1 MNVVCAAAAAAGNVA
16 LLQWLREG
24 GCPWDEYACTCAAQ
38 MGHLSALQWLRSHV
52 CMYVIRLLR
61 FSTDLHQDCNHM
73 CSI

>member
-52 CMYVIRLLR
+52 CMYV
-61 FSTDLHQDCNHM
+61 CM
-73 CSI
+73 